1 MKPAMMMT
9 ELKVK
14 VNALNQLI
22 IAGDT
27 IKAIETFY
35 SDGIEMQETEDTPRK
50 GKTVCIATEKDNLQK
65 VKSLKSNLLN
75 QAIDEEKNIV
85 FSEWN
90 YLITYKDDSKFMLT
104 EVSVQHWINGLI
116 AKEKFYYKSFRK
128 VD

>member
-1 MKPAMMMT
+1 MSMT

-14 VNALNQLI
+14 VNAINQLI

-35 SDGIEMQETEDTPRK
+35 SDDIEMQENEDTPRK
-50 GKTVCIATEKDNLQK
+50 GKTVCIAGEKDNLQK

-90 YLITYKDDSKFMLT
+90 YLITYKDNSKFMLT
-104 EVSVQHWINGLI
+104 EVSVQHWLKGLI
-116 AKEKFYYKSFRK
+116 AKEKFYYKNLRRI
-128 VD
+128 D

>member
-1 MKPAMMMT
+1 MSMT

-35 SDGIEMQETEDTPRK
+35 SDGIEMQENEDTPRK
-50 GKTVCIATEKDNLQK
+50 GKTVCIAAEKGNLQK
-65 VKSLKSNLLN
+65 VKSLESNLLN
-75 QAIDEEKNIV
+75 QAIDEEKNTV

-104 EVSVQHWINGLI
+104 EVSVQHWLNGLI
-116 AKEKFYYKSFRK
+116 AKEKFYYKNLRRI
-128 VD
+128 D

>member
-1 MKPAMMMT
+1 MIMT

-14 VNALNQLI
+14 VNAINQLI

-35 SDGIEMQETEDTPRK
+35 SDDIEMQENEDTPRK
-50 GKTVCIATEKDNLQK
+50 GKTVCIAGEKDNLQK
-65 VKSLKSNLLN
+65 VKSLKSNLLH

-116 AKEKFYYKSFRK
+116 AKEKFYYKNLRRI
-128 VD
+128 D

>member
-35 SDGIEMQETEDTPRK
+35 SDDIEMQENEDTPRK

-90 YLITYKDDSKFMLT
+90 YLITYKDNSKFMLT
-104 EVSVQHWINGLI
+104 EVSVQHWLNGLI
-116 AKEKFYYKSFRK
+116 AKEKFYYKNLRRI
-128 VD
+128 D

>member
-1 MKPAMMMT
+1 MMMT

-50 GKTVCIATEKDNLQK
+50 GKTVCIAAEKDNLQK
-65 VKSLKSNLLN
+65 VKSLKSSLLN

-90 YLITYKDDSKFMLT
+90 YLITYKDNSKFMLT

-116 AKEKFYYKSFRK
+116 AKEKFYYKNLRRI
-128 VD
+128 D

>member
-1 MKPAMMMT
+1 MIMT

-35 SDGIEMQETEDTPRK
+35 SDDIEMQENEDTPRK

-104 EVSVQHWINGLI
+104 EVSVQHWLNGLI
-116 AKEKFYYKSFRK
+116 AKEKFYYKNLRRI
-128 VD
+128 D